1 MLQRTSDRFVF
12 VAGRV
17 GITPMLSM
25 LRTLADCGDTRPV
38 LLVVAGRTADD
49 LPHPTPTSSTS
60 SESHLRWRHDL
71 LDRRPGR

>member
-1 MLQRTSDRFVF
+1 VPQRTSDRFVF

-38 LLVVAGRTADD
+38 LLVVAGCTADD
-49 LPHPTPTSSTS
+49 RTHPHRALRRRLSALGTPPTLSP
-60 SESHLRWRHDL
+60 
-71 LDRRPGR
+71 